1 MAKLINLILFT
12 ANKYMIN
19 PNILYQITTALGE
32 PIKNINAVA
41 GSDINS
47 VYSINT
53 NKGKYIMKLNSRD
66 KYPGMFKLEQEGLQA
81 ISNTATIKVPHV
93 ILNGDTAKE
102 SFLLMEHIASRR
114 PTTESLRLL
123 GIQLAAMHKC
133 SSTAFGWHNNNY
145 IGSLRQ
151 LNNKRNTWTDF
162 YIEQRLQPLVKI
174 AFNRALLSNADLKNF
189 EALYKRLPNLFEEE
203 QPSLVHGD
211 LWSGNYLI
219 AEDESP
225 YLIDPAVHYGH
236 REMDIAMSAL
246 FGGFGDDFYR
256 AYNEVYSLNY
266 NWTERID
273 LWNLYPLLVHVNL
286 FGRCYFAQLQ
296 ANLKKYL

>member
-1 MAKLINLILFT
+1 
-12 ANKYMIN
+12 MIN
-19 PNILYQITTALGE
+19 PEILHQITTSLGE
-32 PIKNINAVA
+32 PITNINAVA
-41 GSDINS
+41 GGDINR

-53 NKGKYIMKLNSRD
+53 SKGKYIIKINSRD
-66 KYPGMFKLEQEGLQA
+66 EYPGMFKLEQEGLQA
-81 ISNTATIKVPHV
+81 ISDTATIKVPHV

-114 PTTESLRLL
+114 PTTESLWLL

-133 SSTAFGWHNNNY
+133 GSTAFGWHNNNY

-151 LNNKRNTWTDF
+151 LNNKRNTWTNF
-162 YIEQRLQPLVKI
+162 YIEQRLQPLVTM

-189 EALYKRLPNLFEEE
+189 EALYKRLPSIFDEE

-225 YLIDPAVHYGH
+225 YLIDPAVYYGH

-246 FGGFGDDFYR
+246 FGGFGDDFYK
-256 AYNEVYSLNY
+256 AYNEAFKLND
-266 NWTERID
+266 NWKNRIE

-286 FGRCYFAQLQ
+286 FGRNYVPQLQ